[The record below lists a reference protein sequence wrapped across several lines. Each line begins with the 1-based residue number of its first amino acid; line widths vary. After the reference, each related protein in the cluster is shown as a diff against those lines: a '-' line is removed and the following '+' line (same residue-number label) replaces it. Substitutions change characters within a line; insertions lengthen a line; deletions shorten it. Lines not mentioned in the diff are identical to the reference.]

1 MENSQRSM
9 LGIISNTRRGVRWW
23 GKVLWS
29 LVLIVIAV
37 VLVMLIDRRTKPVNL
52 NQSDQTPVAEVKLPA
67 ESDTTS
73 QTATD
78 ASVPP
83 AATDTQKKEETPATE
98 TKPAE
103 PVNYDGTDVHLGPIT
118 VKIPKQWYFTYSQE
132 SVGQLLNFGTQ
143 TFGPDNPYT
152 ASMGDDASG
161 YVGPY
166 ESIPS
171 EAVGALVE
179 TNNITLANGQTIEKK
194 VYRGNTPD
202 NVDLTQVVVK
212 LKVADKEYGVL
223 FYTQSKNDTQLKRL
237 QDMLSLIAY

>member
-1 MENSQRSM
+1 M

-23 GKVLWS
+23 VKVLWS
-29 LVLIVIAV
+29 LVLVIIAV

-52 NQSDQTPVAEVKLPA
+52 NQSDQTPVADVETPVEPNMIV
-67 ESDTTS
+67 
-73 QTATD
+73 QTPTEAT
-78 ASVPP
+78 VPP
-83 AATDTQKKEETPATE
+83 SANEAPNKEEAPVTE

-132 SVGQLLNFGTQ
+132 AVGQLLNFGTQ
-143 TFGPDNPYT
+143 NFGPENPYT
-152 ASMGDDASG
+152 AAMADDGSG

-194 VYRGNTPD
+194 VYRGKTPD
-202 NVDLTQVVVK
+202 DIDLTQVVVK

-237 QDMLSLIAY
+237 QDMLQLISF

>member
-1 MENSQRSM
+1 M
-9 LGIISNTRRGVRWW
+9 LAIISNARRGVRWW
-23 GKVLWS
+23 VKVLWS
-29 LVLIVIAV
+29 LLLIVVA
-37 VLVMLIDRRTKPVNL
+37 VLVVMSIDRRTKPVNL
-52 NQSDQTPVAEVKLPA
+52 NQPGQTGGTDSQKLEPTATNETAIDTPVPPV
-67 ESDTTS
+67 TTE
-73 QTATD
+73 A
-78 ASVPP
+78 P
-83 AATDTQKKEETPATE
+83 KKEETPVTE
-98 TKPAE
+98 NKPAE

-152 ASMGDDASG
+152 AAMADDASG

-194 VYRGNTPD
+194 VYRGNTAD

-237 QDMLSLIAY
+237 SDMLQIMAY